1 MNFKIKFLQIMLSDL
16 ISERDTL
23 ELDLNRYLNLDI
35 ETKIKK
41 EKINKI
47 LKDIALTN
55 NKIEILSEY
64 MSSLE
69 TFVVKDENNN
79 NNN

>member
-1 MNFKIKFLQIMLSDL
+1 MNFKIKFLEIMLSDL

-47 LKDIALTN
+47 LNDIALTN
-55 NKIEILSEY
+55 NRIEILSEY

>member
-1 MNFKIKFLQIMLSDL
+1 MNFKIKFLEIMLSDL

-47 LKDIALTN
+47 LNDIALTN

>member
-1 MNFKIKFLQIMLSDL
+1 MNFKIKFLEIMLSDL